1 MTPTDPTFCNGLP
14 TPTGAAARLGCARF
28 RPRCGGR
35 HLNAT
40 YNHWRAHGAK
50 QSEAAFSDGTLRL
63 LGLFWALADS
73 GGPLLLEEPELSLH
87 DALVSRLATLMAR
100 MNRTSG
106 RQVLVTTHS
115 AALLRDEGID
125 LAEVYLLE
133 PGDEGTIVLCAAD
146 LDDVR
151 VLVEGNL
158 TPGEAIMPRA
168 APKDVHQFSFDF

>member
-1 MTPTDPTFCNGLP
+1 M
-14 TPTGAAARLGCARF
+14 
-28 RPRCGGR
+28 
-35 HLNAT
+35 
-40 YNHWRAHGAK
+40 
-50 QSEAAFSDGTLRL
+50 
-63 LGLFWALADS
+63 
-73 GGPLLLEEPELSLH
+73 LEEPELSLH
-87 DALVSRLATLMAR
+87 DALVSRLASLMAR

-133 PGDEGTIVLCAAD
+133 PGEEGTTVLCAAD

-151 VLVEGNL
+151 VLVVGNL